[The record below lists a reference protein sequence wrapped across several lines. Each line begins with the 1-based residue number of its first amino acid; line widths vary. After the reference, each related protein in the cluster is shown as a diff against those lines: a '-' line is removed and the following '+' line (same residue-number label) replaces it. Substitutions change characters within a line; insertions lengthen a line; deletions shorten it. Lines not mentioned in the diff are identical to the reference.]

1 MPQHAA
7 SLWRHPDFRTLWIGA
22 TISNFGSA
30 ITSLA
35 LPLTAVVTLQASP
48 AQMGLLGAVSTM
60 PALLLSLLVGVW
72 VDRVRRRPLLIGAD
86 IGRTVLIGAIPLI
99 ALCGMLRMEYL
110 YVVSFLAGILTL
122 VFDIASTSL
131 LPHIVSREQL
141 VAGNSKFVL
150 SDAVASIAGPG
161 VAGSLIQ
168 LLTAPLAMLVDAVS
182 FLGSALCLSVIR
194 PYEDTLARAHPD
206 ASVWQEIGE
215 GLQWI
220 IKTAPLRAMTTSS
233 GLGSLA
239 ISMQQTVFILFVS
252 RELGLAPTSLG
263 IVLAS
268 SGIASVL
275 GAFLADRVAKQCGPG
290 PAIIWGTSL
299 GCLSQGIIPLTSG
312 PVLIQ
317 MVLLIG
323 AQCLRG
329 IGSPLYSINQL
340 SVRQMITPDR
350 VLGRVNASR
359 RFIVFGISPIGA
371 LLGGAFGELIG
382 LRWTLVTATAVH
394 LVALLCLIYSPL
406 RTLREP
412 PLPMSPATA

>member
-1 MPQHAA
+1 MSQHVAN
-7 SLWRHPDFRTLWIGA
+7 LWWHREFRTLWIGA

-35 LPLTAVVTLQASP
+35 LPMTAVVMLQASP
-48 AQMGLLGAVSTM
+48 AQMGILGAASTM
-60 PALLLSLLVGVW
+60 PALLFSLLIGVW

-86 IGRTVLIGAIPLI
+86 LGRAVLIGAVPLS
-99 ALCGMLRMEYL
+99 AVAGMLRMEYL

-141 VAGNSKFVL
+141 VEGNSKLVL
-150 SDAVASIAGPG
+150 SDSAASIAGPG
-161 VAGSLIQ
+161 VAGNLIA
-168 LLTAPLAMLVDAVS
+168 LLTAPLAMVVDAVS
-182 FLGSALCLSVIR
+182 FLGSALCLSVIH
-194 PYEDTLARAHPD
+194 PHEDTTARAGPN

-215 GLQWI
+215 GVQWI
-220 IKTAPLRAMTTSS
+220 IKTAPLRAMTLSS

-252 RELGLAPTSLG
+252 RELGLAPTSVG

-268 SGIASVL
+268 SGVASLL
-275 GAFLADRVAKQCGPG
+275 GAFLADQVAKQRGPG

-299 GCLSQGIIPLTSG
+299 TCLSEGILPLTGG
-312 PVLIQ
+312 PVSIQ

-329 IGSPLYSINQL
+329 IGSPIYNINQL
-340 SVRQMITPDR
+340 SVRQMITPER

-371 LLGGAFGELIG
+371 LLGGGLGELIG
-382 LRWTLVTATAVH
+382 VRWTLVTATAVMLIGLLY
-394 LVALLCLIYSPL
+394 LVYSPL

-412 PLPMSPATA
+412 PLPMGPSTA

>member
-1 MPQHAA
+1 
-7 SLWRHPDFRTLWIGA
+7 
-22 TISNFGSA
+22 
-30 ITSLA
+30 
-35 LPLTAVVTLQASP
+35 
-48 AQMGLLGAVSTM
+48 
-60 PALLLSLLVGVW
+60 
-72 VDRVRRRPLLIGAD
+72 
-86 IGRTVLIGAIPLI
+86 
-99 ALCGMLRMEYL
+99 
-110 YVVSFLAGILTL
+110 
-122 VFDIASTSL
+122 
-131 LPHIVSREQL
+131 VSREQL
-141 VAGNSKFVL
+141 VAGNSKLVL

-182 FLGSALCLSVIR
+182 FLGSALCLSMIR
-194 PYEDTLARAHPD
+194 PYEDTSARAHPD

-220 IKTAPLRAMTTSS
+220 IKTAALRAMTISS
-233 GLGSLA
+233 SLGSLV
-239 ISMQQTVFILFVS
+239 ISMQQTVFMLFVS

-275 GAFLADRVAKQCGPG
+275 GAFLADKVAKQCGPG

-312 PVLIQ
+312 PVSIQ
-317 MVLLIG
+317 MVLLIS

-329 IGSPLYSINQL
+329 IGAPIYNINQL

-350 VLGRVNASR
+350 MLGWVNASR

-382 LRWTLVTATAVH
+382 LRWTLVTATAVM
-394 LVALLCLIYSPL
+394 LVGLLNLVYSPL
-406 RTLREP
+406 RTLRKP
-412 PLPMSPATA
+412 PLLMSPSTA

>member
-30 ITSLA
+30 IPSLA

-161 VAGSLIQ
+161 VAGSVIQ

-194 PYEDTLARAHPD
+194 PHEDTSARAHPD

-220 IKTAPLRAMTTSS
+220 IKTAPLRAMTISS

-317 MVLLIG
+317 MVLLIS

-329 IGSPLYSINQL
+329 IGAPIYNINQL

-382 LRWTLVTATAVH
+382 LRWTLITATAVM
-394 LVALLCLIYSPL
+394 LVGLLNLVYSPL

-412 PLPMSPATA
+412 PLPMNPATA

>member
-1 MPQHAA
+1 MPQHSA
-7 SLWRHPDFRTLWIGA
+7 SLWRHRDFRTLWIGA
-22 TISNFGSA
+22 MISNFGSA

-35 LPLTAVVTLQASP
+35 LPLTAVVTLHASP
-48 AQMGLLGAVSTM
+48 AQMGVLGAVGTM

-86 IGRTVLIGAIPLI
+86 LGRAVLIGAVPLI
-99 ALCGMLRMEYL
+99 ALCGILRMEYL

-122 VFDIASTSL
+122 VFDIANTSL
-131 LPHIVSREQL
+131 LPHVVSRDQL
-141 VAGNSKFVL
+141 VEGNSKLVL
-150 SDAVASIAGPG
+150 SDSVASIAGPG

-182 FLGSALCLSVIR
+182 FLGSALCLSVIH
-194 PYEDTLARAHPD
+194 PHEDTAARARAD

-220 IKTAPLRAMTTSS
+220 IKTAALRAMTISS

-252 RELGLAPTSLG
+252 RELGLEPTSVG

-268 SGIASVL
+268 SGIAAVL
-275 GAFLADRVAKQCGPG
+275 GALLADKVAKQWGSG

-299 GCLSQGIIPLTSG
+299 VCLSQGIIPLTSG
-312 PVLIQ
+312 PMPLQ

-329 IGSPLYSINQL
+329 LGSPIYNINQL
-340 SVRQMITPDR
+340 SVRQMITPER

-359 RFIVFGISPIGA
+359 RFIVFGIRPIGA
-371 LLGGAFGELIG
+371 LLGGALGEAIG
-382 LRWTLVTATAVH
+382 LRWTFVTATVVM
-394 LVALLCLIYSPL
+394 LVGLLYLMSSPL

-412 PLPMSPATA
+412 PLPMSPSTA

>member
-7 SLWRHPDFRTLWIGA
+7 SLWWHPDFRTLWIGA
-22 TISNFGSA
+22 TISHFGSA

-60 PALLLSLLVGVW
+60 PALLLGLLVGVW

-86 IGRTVLIGAIPLI
+86 IGRTVLMGAIPLI

-110 YVVSFLAGILTL
+110 YMVSFLAGILTL

-131 LPHIVSREQL
+131 LPHIVSRGQL
-141 VAGNSKFVL
+141 VAGNSKLVL

-194 PYEDTLARAHPD
+194 PHEDTSARAHPD
-206 ASVWQEIGE
+206 ASGWQEIGE

-220 IKTAPLRAMTTSS
+220 IKTAPLRAMTISS

-317 MVLLIG
+317 MVLLIS

-329 IGSPLYSINQL
+329 IGAPIYNINQL

-382 LRWTLVTATAVH
+382 LRWTLITATAVM
-394 LVALLCLIYSPL
+394 LVGLLNLVYSPL

-412 PLPMSPATA
+412 PLPMNPATA